1 MAAMR
6 KSDLKEF
13 GHILIH
19 PNDGFEEMS
28 YHKRGSPLLAGIVIL
43 CFFLFTMFERFG
55 LAFRFNHYT
64 VENCNVFLVFV
75 STFCLACIGVI
86 SNWALSTLW
95 DGKATLR
102 TIWIVVGY
110 SLTPYV
116 VAILLR
122 TLISHICTLEDS
134 AF

>member
-1 MAAMR
+1 MH
-6 KSDLKEF
+6 KKDLREF
-13 GHILIH
+13 GRILIH
-19 PNDGFEEMS
+19 PNDGFEELS
-28 YHKRGSPLLAGIVIL
+28 FHKSGSPLLAGIVIL

-75 STFCLACIGVI
+75 STVCLACIGVV

-110 SLTPYV
+110 SLTP
-116 VAILLR
+116 
-122 TLISHICTLEDS
+122 
-134 AF
+134 